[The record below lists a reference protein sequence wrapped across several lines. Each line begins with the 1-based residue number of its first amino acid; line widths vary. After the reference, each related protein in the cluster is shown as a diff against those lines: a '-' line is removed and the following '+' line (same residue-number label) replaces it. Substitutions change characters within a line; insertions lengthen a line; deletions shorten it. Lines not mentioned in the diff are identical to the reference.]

1 MKTFKAIRGQTICQE
16 IENGKWNNCSFIL
29 PTKIDCSRV
38 GSERIIINFY
48 VKEIELNIG
57 DIIHAYWGTAYKVVG
72 FNGFI
77 LEVEEIK

>member
-16 IENGKWNNCSFIL
+16 IENGEWNHCSFVL
-29 PTKIDCSRV
+29 PTKIDYRV

-48 VKEIELNIG
+48 AKEIELNIG
-57 DIIHAYWGTAYKVVG
+57 DTIHAYWGIPYKVVG